1 MQPKDSVYA
10 LIRNEAINAG
20 IDKTFLDKTFNHKD
34 IKVHSKIKELFE
46 KPYEKKSWA
55 EYRKIFV
62 TKKRVNSGAKFYS
75 GQYNLLDSTS
85 TSMNIDPLL
94 ILSIIGVET
103 NYGTQR
109 GSYNVFNALYTQI
122 KIMPGKR
129 SRWAKKE
136 LI

>member
-1 MQPKDSVYA
+1 MKLS
-10 LIRNEAINAG
+10 AG

-46 KPYEKKSWA
+46 KPYEKERVGQNIEKYS
-55 EYRKIFV
+55 V
-62 TKKRVNSGAKFYS
+62 TKKRWTLEQNSTLANTICY
-75 GQYNLLDSTS
+75 STS

-109 GSYNVFNALYTQI
+109 GNYNVFNALYTQI
-122 KIMPGKR
+122 KIMPESAQDGQR
-129 SRWAKKE
+129 E
-136 LI
+136 LISFLKYCL

>member
-62 TKKRVNSGAKFYS
+62 VIYLGSWVAIFLRKWPIRFVPGGWAGFSVSTKKLHGSG
-75 GQYNLLDSTS
+75 D
-85 TSMNIDPLL
+85 
-94 ILSIIGVET
+94 
-103 NYGTQR
+103 
-109 GSYNVFNALYTQI
+109 
-122 KIMPGKR
+122 
-129 SRWAKKE
+129 KE
-136 LI
+136 KLE